1 MTTMKKIYILAAGL
15 LLLLAAACNKDDST
29 GATGPIAVL
38 KVSGLKDTFNVFT
51 HQDFIKANPV
61 VENENDFDFYW
72 TLISNDFV
80 PGQGA
85 VKADTLARTKD
96 LNYEVLQ
103 NPGAYTMVFNARA
116 KSTGVVRQKTMV
128 VNITTLTMNGWYLL
142 KDNGGKTDMDF
153 IHSTGRINNWIAN
166 YNGGKSLDGN
176 AVKMVFAPSFRMTP
190 TSTVYFPTFM
200 VLSANDAAIY
210 RVDNGSMV
218 MNFDNMFFTKP
229 AVRKLQSV
237 VQPVGTQYLFLVN
250 DNKAY
255 SLYKGT
261 LFANL
266 PTNVNNQV
274 YDNISPI
281 TAVGSAG
288 LFWNARSKN
297 IFCIDNG
304 NFVELGANGARL
316 RNMKAD
322 LKWMNGYAGSRSVAL
337 MLLRN
342 PQDTGYL
349 FKLNVQTGPLLYNS
363 GQLIT
368 TVDTLK
374 PEHSLLSASVIGG
387 NYDVDLIYYAVGDKI
402 YMTDV
407 ASAQETLLF
416 TLPAGETVTAIQH
429 IKFPESNGNPP
440 PASTVTKIAIAT
452 YKDGHYKVYLH
463 ALSGTGT
470 ISAMAQANFE
480 GEGRVSSVIYM
491 EKGTGTR
498 IF

>member
-38 KVSGLKDTFNVFT
+38 KVSGVKDTFNVFT
-51 HQDFIKANPV
+51 HQDFLKANPV

-72 TLISNDFV
+72 TLISNNYA

-96 LNYEVLQ
+96 LNYEVSQ
-103 NPGAYTMVFNARA
+103 DPGSYTMVFNARA
-116 KSTGVVRQKTMV
+116 KTTGVVRQKTMV
-128 VNITTLTMNGWYLL
+128 VNISTLTMNGWYLL

-153 IHSTGRINNWIAN
+153 IHSTGRIDNWIAN
-166 YNGGKSLDGN
+166 FNGGKSLDGN
-176 AVKMVFAPSFRMTP
+176 AVKMAFVPSFRTTP
-190 TSTVYFPTFM
+190 TSTVYFPTLM

-229 AVRKLQSV
+229 AVRKPQSV
-237 VQPVGTQYLFLVN
+237 MQAVGAQYLFLIN

-255 SLYKGT
+255 NLYKGT

-266 PTNVNNQV
+266 PTNLNNQV

-281 TAVGSAG
+281 TAVGSMG
-288 LFWNARSKN
+288 LCWNLRTKS

-304 NFVELGANGARL
+304 NFTELKANGAL
-316 RNMKAD
+316 VQKMNAD
-322 LKWMNGYAGSRSVAL
+322 LKWMNGYAGGRSTAL
-337 MLLRN
+337 MLFRN

-349 FKLNVQTGPLLYNS
+349 IKANVNYPSLFS
-363 GQLIT
+363 GNTPFVLT
-368 TVDTLK
+368 ADTLK
-374 PEHSLLSASVIGG
+374 PEHSLLSASMICG
-387 NYDVDLIYYAVGDKI
+387 NYDVDLVYYAVGDKI

-407 ASAQETLLF
+407 ASAQENLLF
-416 TLPAGETVTAIQH
+416 TLPAGETVTAMQH
-429 IKFPESNGNPP
+429 IKFPEPTGTPVPP
-440 PASTVTKIAIAT
+440 TTLSYIAIAT
-452 YKDGHYKVYLH
+452 YKDGRYKVYLH
-463 ALSGTGT
+463 AISGTGT
-470 ISAMAQANFE
+470 ISGLSQANFE
-480 GEGRVSSVIYM
+480 GEGRVSSLVYM
-491 EKGTGTR
+491 EKGSGTR